1 MRSDEPDTARSRPA
15 AREALLDAAAAI
27 MREHGIART
36 RTRNVAQRAGY
47 SEATMYKHFA
57 DKTDLMLAVLQER
70 STAFT
75 QLAAA
80 LADHSGSLE
89 EALTRIARAAIAFY
103 VDNFPMLASI
113 FADPQVLD
121 GHRDALRERGLG
133 PHHVNEA
140 VAAYLRSEMEAGRI
154 GPDSDPY
161 AGAGLLVGACMQHAF
176 LGHMGWADQR
186 TAEAAA
192 VSFAR
197 TVIDGLSG

>member
-1 MRSDEPDTARSRPA
+1 VRLDEPDPARPGPA

-36 RTRNVAQRAGY
+36 RTRNVAERAGY

-57 DKTDLMLAVLQER
+57 DKTDLMLAVLRER

-75 QLAAA
+75 HLAVA
-80 LADHSGSLE
+80 LADHSGTVE

-103 VDNFPMLASI
+103 IDSFPMLASI

-121 GHRDALRERGLG
+121 GHRHALKARGLG
-133 PHHVNEA
+133 PQHVNLA
-140 VAAYLRSEMEAGRI
+140 VATYLQSEVDEGRI
-154 GPDSDPY
+154 KADADLY
-161 AGAGLLVGACMQHAF
+161 AGAGLLIGACMQHAF

-186 TAEAAA
+186 PAEEAAQ
-192 VSFAR
+192 SFAR
-197 TVIDGLSG
+197 TALRGLT

>member
-1 MRSDEPDTARSRPA
+1 MRLDEPDPARPGPA

-57 DKTDLMLAVLQER
+57 DKTDLMLAVLRER

-80 LADHSGSLE
+80 LADHSGTLE
-89 EALTRIARAAIAFY
+89 DGLARIARAAIAFY
-103 VDNFPMLASI
+103 IGNFPMLASI
-113 FADPQVLD
+113 FADPRVLD
-121 GHRDALRERGLG
+121 GHRDALRTRGLG

-140 VAAYLRSEMEAGRI
+140 VAAYLRSEVDAGRI
-154 GPDSDPY
+154 RADADLY

-176 LGHMGWADQR
+176 LGHMGWAEQR
-186 TAEAAA
+186 PAEAAA

-197 TVIDGLSG
+197 TALAGLA

>member
-1 MRSDEPDTARSRPA
+1 
-15 AREALLDAAAAI
+15 

-36 RTRNVAQRAGY
+36 RTRTVAQRAGY

-80 LADHSGSLE
+80 LADHSGDVE

-103 VDNFPMLASI
+103 LDSFPMLASI
-113 FADPQVLD
+113 FADPRVLD
-121 GHRDALRERGLG
+121 AHKEALRARDLG

-140 VAAYLRSEMEAGRI
+140 VAGYLRSEVDAGRI
-154 GPDSDPY
+154 RTGADLY

-176 LGHMGWADQR
+176 LSHMGWADQR
-186 TAEAAA
+186 PADEAAR
-192 VSFAR
+192 SFAR
-197 TVIDGLSG
+197 TVISGLA

>member
-1 MRSDEPDTARSRPA
+1 VRLDENGDTRPGPA

-36 RTRNVAQRAGY
+36 RTRNVAQLAGY

-80 LADHSGSLE
+80 LADHSGSIE
-89 EALTRIARAAIAFY
+89 EALTRIARAAISFFI
-103 VDNFPMLASI
+103 DNFPMLASI
-113 FADPQVLD
+113 FADPHVLD
-121 GHRDALRERGLG
+121 GHRDALKVRGLG
-133 PHHVNEA
+133 PHRVNEA
-140 VAAYLRSEMEAGRI
+140 VAAYLQSEVDAGRI
-154 GPDSDPY
+154 GAEADLY
-161 AGAGLLVGACMQHAF
+161 AGAGLLIGACMQHAF

-186 TAEAAA
+186 PAEAAA
-192 VSFAR
+192 RSFAR
-197 TVIDGLSG
+197 TAIQGLT

>member
-1 MRSDEPDTARSRPA
+1 MRLDNHDNAQPGPA

-57 DKTDLMLAVLQER
+57 DKTDLMLAVLRER

-75 QLAAA
+75 QLAET

-103 VDNFPMLASI
+103 VDAFPMLASI
-113 FADPQVLD
+113 FADPGVLAA
-121 GHRDALRERGLG
+121 HKDALRARGLG

-140 VAAYLRSEMEAGRI
+140 VAAYLRAEAEAGRI
-154 GPDSDPY
+154 RADADVY
-161 AGAGLLVGACMQHAF
+161 AGAGLLVGSCMQHAF

-186 TAEAAA
+186 SPKAAA
-192 VSFAR
+192 RSFAHAAIHG
-197 TVIDGLSG
+197 VL

>member
-1 MRSDEPDTARSRPA
+1 VRLDSQDHAQPKPA

-57 DKTDLMLAVLQER
+57 DKTDLMLAVLRER

-80 LADHSGSLE
+80 LADHSGSVE
-89 EALTRIARAAIAFY
+89 EALARIARAAIAFY
-103 VDNFPMLASI
+103 VDSFPMLASI

-121 GHRDALRERGLG
+121 AHKDALKARGLG

-140 VAAYLRSEMEAGRI
+140 VADYLRSEVDAGRI
-154 GPDSDPY
+154 GADADLY

-176 LGHMGWADQR
+176 LGHMGWPDQR
-186 TAEAAA
+186 PSEAAA
-192 VSFAR
+192 QSFAR
-197 TVIDGLSG
+197 TALAGLG

>member
-1 MRSDEPDTARSRPA
+1 VRLDETVRPGPA

-36 RTRNVAQRAGY
+36 RTRNVAERAGY

-57 DKTDLMLAVLQER
+57 DKTDLMLAVLRER

-80 LADHSGSLE
+80 LADHSGSVE
-89 EALTRIARAAIAFY
+89 EGLTRIARAAIAFY
-103 VDNFPMLASI
+103 IDNFPMLASI
-113 FADPQVLD
+113 FADPRVLD
-121 GHRDALRERGLG
+121 GHKEALRDRGLG

-140 VAAYLRSEMEAGRI
+140 VAGYLRSEVDAGRI
-154 GPDSDPY
+154 RPGADLY

-186 TAEAAA
+186 PAEAAA
-192 VSFAR
+192 RSFAR
-197 TVIDGLSG
+197 TVIEGLGEA

>member
-1 MRSDEPDTARSRPA
+1 VRLGEHDDARPGPA

-80 LADHSGSLE
+80 LDDHSGSVE

-103 VDNFPMLASI
+103 ADNFPMLASI
-113 FADPQVLD
+113 FADQGVLD
-121 GHRDALRERGLG
+121 AHKDALKARGLG

-140 VAAYLRSEMEAGRI
+140 VAAYLRSEVDAGRI
-154 GPDSDPY
+154 GADADPY
-161 AGAGLLVGACMQHAF
+161 GGAGLLIGACMQHAF

-186 TAEAAA
+186 PAEAAA
-192 VSFAR
+192 RSFAR
-197 TVIDGLSG
+197 TVIQGLA

>member
-1 MRSDEPDTARSRPA
+1 VRLDDHDAARPGPA
-15 AREALLDAAAAI
+15 AREALLDAAAAV
-27 MREHGIART
+27 MREHGFAGT

-89 EALTRIARAAIAFY
+89 EALARIARAAIAFY
-103 VDNFPMLASI
+103 AGNFPMLASI
-113 FADPQVLD
+113 FADPRVLD
-121 GHRDALRERGLG
+121 GHRDALRTRGLG

-140 VAAYLRSEMEAGRI
+140 VAAYLRSEVDAGRI
-154 GPDSDPY
+154 RADADLY

-176 LGHMGWADQR
+176 LGHMGWAEQR
-186 TAEAAA
+186 PAEAAA

-197 TVIDGLSG
+197 TALAGLA

>member
-1 MRSDEPDTARSRPA
+1 VRLDEPDQARPGPA

-36 RTRNVAQRAGY
+36 RTRTVAQRAGY

-57 DKTDLMLAVLQER
+57 DKTDLMLAVLRER

-80 LADHSGSLE
+80 LADHSGSLVE
-89 EALTRIARAAIAFY
+89 GLTRIARAAITFY

-121 GHRDALRERGLG
+121 GHRDALKTRGLG
-133 PHHVNEA
+133 PQHVNLA
-140 VAAYLRSEMEAGRI
+140 VAAYLQAEVDAGRI
-154 GPDSDPY
+154 RADADPY
-161 AGAGLLVGACMQHAF
+161 AGAGLLIGACMQHAF
-176 LGHMGWADQR
+176 LGHMGWAEQR
-186 TAEAAA
+186 PAEAAA
-192 VSFAR
+192 QSFAR
-197 TVIDGLSG
+197 TVLRGLE